1 MGGQD
6 GYGRDLL
13 TYDTDS
19 DTLMA
24 GVHVKPTERFGLG
37 LHFSWTESEAGMR
50 QLEIDGGEY
59 LDTHPTV
66 VYDFSNSHTYSAL
79 DLSRREGSI
88 SAGYKVNE
96 TVNVK
101 LKYHWINFDDNEP
114 YLYDT
119 SGSIDSYFAALIWKF

>member
-37 LHFSWTESEAGMR
+37 LHFSWTESEAGLR
-50 QLEIDGGEY
+50 QFQIDGGEY
-59 LDTHPTV
+59 LDTHPPV

-79 DLSRREGSI
+79 DLSRREGGV
-88 SAGYKVNE
+88 SAGYKVTLIEGLSKGVAPE
-96 TVNVK
+96 T
-101 LKYHWINFDDNEP
+101 
-114 YLYDT
+114 T
-119 SGSIDSYFAALIWKF
+119 TQALEDMKAKGIIIKADLDM